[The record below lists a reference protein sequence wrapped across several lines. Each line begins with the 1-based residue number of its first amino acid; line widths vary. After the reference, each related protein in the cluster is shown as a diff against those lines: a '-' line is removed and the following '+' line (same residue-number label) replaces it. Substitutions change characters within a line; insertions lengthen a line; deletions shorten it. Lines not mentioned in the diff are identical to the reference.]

1 MSNESMTD
9 VAVPASHPAAIE
21 QEIQGFLADWTKV
34 AVPADH
40 DLFASG
46 LVSSLF
52 AMELVV
58 HLEQAYSIAVVG
70 SDLKLDNFRTI
81 ERMAALVSRLQELAA
96 VPCA

>member
-1 MSNESMTD
+1 MPD
-9 VAVPASHPAAIE
+9 VEAPASQLGTVE
-21 QEIQGFLADWTKV
+21 QGIQGFLAERTKV
-34 AVPADH
+34 TVPVDH

-58 HLEQAYSIAVVG
+58 YLEKAFSIGIVG

-81 ERMAALVSRLQELAA
+81 ERMAALVSRLQDLAA
-96 VPCA
+96 ASCA